1 MIHFSLT
8 NPSCACPLRILSL
21 GAHPDDLEI
30 GCGGTILKLA
40 EGKRPL
46 NVTWIVFSGS
56 EERRREATDSA
67 NVFLDQVAKREVIVK
82 EFRDGFFPYTGGE
95 IKEYFETLKTRVS
108 PDLIFTHYRHD
119 LHQDHRVISELTWNT
134 FRNHLILE
142 YEIPKYDGDMGSPNA
157 FVELD
162 ESTSR
167 RKIDTILE
175 LFQTQDHRHWFSG
188 NLFLSLLRLRGME
201 CAAPSGY
208 AEAFYCR
215 KMVLRIEGDDIQT
228 VQQPIISWRGKITLK
243 ELEGRSISV
252 ASRHSVPKQQT

>member
-1 MIHFSLT
+1 M
-8 NPSCACPLRILSL
+8 CL
-21 GAHPDDLEI
+21 GAHSDDLEI
-30 GCGGTILKLA
+30 GCGGTILKLT
-40 EGKRPL
+40 EGETPL
-46 NVTWIVFSGS
+46 DVTWIVFSAN
-56 EERRREATDSA
+56 EERLGEATGSA
-67 NVFLDQVAKREVIVK
+67 DFFLNRVVKKEVLVK
-82 EFRDGFFPYTGGE
+82 EFRDGFFPYIGGE
-95 IKEYFETLKTRVS
+95 IKEYFEALKKRVS

-167 RKIDTILE
+167 RKIDTILAF
-175 LFQTQDHRHWFSG
+175 FQTQEHRHWFSED
-188 NLFLSLLRLRGME
+188 LFLSILRLRGME

-215 KMVLRIEGDDIQT
+215 KMVL
-228 VQQPIISWRGKITLK
+228 
-243 ELEGRSISV
+243 
-252 ASRHSVPKQQT
+252 